1 MKKNNDKRII
11 FTDAHGRLDV
21 VVFIATFA
29 AGLILYYVLNR
40 VLHLERWIV
49 TIAIVAVM
57 VTYALIVSRIML
69 IRVRMDQAGD
79 NAYYLGL
86 LFTLVSMAFA
96 LYDSGIDQ
104 ETGLIEIQQI
114 IPNFGIALA
123 STITG
128 IFLRIYLHQMRIDP
142 IDVEAMTRL
151 ELSDAAKKVKTTLT
165 GITTNLAY
173 FHQEVQQRSGDLV
186 TPFTEDAKD
195 LVK

>member
-1 MKKNNDKRII
+1 M
-11 FTDAHGRLDV
+11 
-21 VVFIATFA
+21 
-29 AGLILYYVLNR
+29 
-40 VLHLERWIV
+40 LHLERWIV